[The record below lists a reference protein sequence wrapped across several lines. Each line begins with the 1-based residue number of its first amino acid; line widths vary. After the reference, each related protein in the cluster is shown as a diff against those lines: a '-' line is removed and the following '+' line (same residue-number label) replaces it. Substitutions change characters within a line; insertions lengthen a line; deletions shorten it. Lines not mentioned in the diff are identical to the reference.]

1 MLMRLLHYPTLCEQF
16 DMLPGNGMWQFDV
29 TTSSVWLSN
38 GACGVLGCKTGRAAL
53 TSQEFLQ
60 LFNQASQATLQAQI
74 QQAVATGSRIAL
86 KGITTSAQAAGV
98 QVAVTGAV
106 NYNEAGQPQTIEGVL
121 QALTQP
127 ELLQANEKNEEPV
140 TRANVSQA
148 SVDKASAGLEEK
160 YDFLLAN
167 SPGIM
172 IVWDF
177 ETLNIVDVNDV
188 AVATYGYTRQEF
200 LQLNIKQI
208 RPPEDIPLI
217 EDATKSEA
225 TYGPKHN
232 TVWRHLKKNG
242 ELMYV
247 QVNARLFTYKGR
259 LFSIN
264 NNIDVTEKEQ
274 ALKLLSKQQEQLSLI
289 FNAVND
295 VIFVLGVENN
305 QRFWFQSVNA
315 SFTRVTGVQSQQ
327 VIGANVADV
336 IPQPSLSI
344 ALNNYA
350 AAINTKR
357 SITWEETSTYP
368 AGIITGIVTVSPV
381 FNSQG
386 ICTQLIG
393 SVADITAQ
401 KAIQTTLQQ
410 RNLFIETAMDNLPI
424 GIAVNSISEGTTTL
438 INRKFSEIYGWPVEE
453 LTDLI
458 SFFERV
464 YPDKQYREQIVTR
477 IMTDIESRNPTR
489 MVWENVIVTTSTGE
503 KRIVNAKNI
512 PLYQQD
518 LMISTVVDVTE
529 TVKAQNSL
537 KLSNERFEY
546 AARATMDALWD
557 WDLENKTL
565 FWGQPYADIFGHS
578 MPALH
583 EALDL
588 WKQNLHPNDQARV
601 IHHIYAVI
609 DGTGNNWEDEYRY
622 RKANNEYAYVI
633 DKGFVIRDANGKAI
647 RMVGSMRDVT
657 KNKEEELR
665 LKLLE
670 SVITNAN
677 DAVLITKAEPFNQ
690 PGPRIVYVN
699 DAFTRMTGYTPD
711 EVIGKTPRILQ
722 GPQSDKAALAEMG
735 RKMRNWESCGV
746 TTINYKKNGEPFWIN
761 FNVSPVADATGW
773 YTHWIAI
780 ERDVTEQ
787 KRAESVLRAAYDER
801 NDILESIGD
810 CFFAMDKN
818 YVVTYW
824 NKQAEIVMKKK
835 RGDVVGRSL
844 KEVYPPHV
852 GRISYEYY
860 EKAMAGQKVQYF
872 EIYNEEVET
881 WFDVSVFPASGGGLS
896 IYFRNITERVKHQRA
911 IEAKNKK
918 LSEIAWMQ
926 SHVVRAP
933 LSTMMGLIN
942 LIQNNDISLEEKE
955 SLIAHLVTAAHELDK
970 IIAKIAYE
978 TYKAKTT

>member
-1 MLMRLLHYPTLCEQF
+1 MLMQLPQYQTLCEQF
-16 DMLPGNGMWQFDV
+16 DMLPGNGMWQFNV
-29 TTSSVWLSN
+29 ATNSVWLSN
-38 GACGVLGCKTGRAAL
+38 GACGVLGCKTGQAV
-53 TSQEFLQ
+53 TIQQFLQ
-60 LFNQASQATLQAQI
+60 LFNQAGQANLQAQL

-86 KGITTSAQAAGV
+86 QGLTTSNTQAAGV

-106 NYNEAGQPQTIEGVL
+106 NFNEEGQPQTIDGVL
-121 QALTQP
+121 QALTHPVAEGGIKNEAPGAQVSVS
-127 ELLQANEKNEEPV
+127 LAAVEKNNAV
-140 TRANVSQA
+140 
-148 SVDKASAGLEEK
+148 LEEK
-160 YDFLLAN
+160 YDFLLEN

-177 ETLNIVDVNDV
+177 ETLNIVDVNDE

-208 RPPEDIPLI
+208 RPAEDVPLI
-217 EDATKSEA
+217 EEATKSQA
-225 TYGPKHN
+225 AYGLKHN
-232 TVWRHLKKNG
+232 KVWRHLKKNG

-259 LFSIN
+259 QFSIN

-274 ALKLLSKQQEQLSLI
+274 ALKQLRKQQEQLSLI
-289 FNAVND
+289 FNTVND

-315 SFTRVTGVQSQQ
+315 SFQRVTGVAIQQ
-327 VIGANVADV
+327 VIGASVEEV
-336 IPQPSLSI
+336 IAQPSLSI
-344 ALNNYA
+344 ALSNYQK
-350 AAINTKR
+350 AINGKK
-357 SITWEETSTYP
+357 SITWEETTAYP

-410 RNLFIETAMDNLPI
+410 RNLFIETALDNLPI
-424 GIAVNSISEGTTTL
+424 GIAVNSISEGTATL
-438 INRKFSEIYGWPVEE
+438 MNRKFSEIYGWPMEE
-453 LTDLI
+453 LKDLI

-464 YPDKQYREQIVTR
+464 YPDKQYRERIVAQV
-477 IMTDIESRNPTR
+477 IADIQSRDPAR

-503 KRIVNAKNI
+503 QKIVNAKNI

-565 FWGQPYADIFGHS
+565 FWGEPYTDIFGHNR
-578 MPALH
+578 PALH
-583 EALDL
+583 EALHL
-588 WKQNLHPNDQARV
+588 WKQNLHPNDHARV
-601 IHHIYAVI
+601 IEKIYAVI
-609 DGTGNNWEDEYRY
+609 NGTGNNWEDEYRY
-622 RKANNEYAYVI
+622 RKANDEYAYVI

-647 RMVGSMRDVT
+647 RMIGSLRDVT
-657 KNKEEELR
+657 KTKEEELR

-677 DAVLITKAEPFNQ
+677 DAVLITEAEPFNL

-699 DAFTRMTGYTPD
+699 DAFTRMTGYTPE

-722 GPQSDKAALAEMG
+722 GPQSDIAALADLGE
-735 RKMRNWESCGV
+735 KMRQWQSCGV
-746 TTINYKKNGEPFWIN
+746 TTSDYKRNGEPFWIN
-761 FNVSPVADATGW
+761 FNVSPVADANGW
-773 YTHWIAI
+773 FTHWIAI
-780 ERDVTEQ
+780 ERDVTSQ
-787 KRAESVLRAAYDER
+787 KTAESVLRAAYDER

-810 CFFAMDKN
+810 CFFAIDKN

-824 NKQAEIVMKKK
+824 NKQAEIVMRKK
-835 RGDVVGRSL
+835 REDIVGRCL
-844 KEVYPPHV
+844 KDVYPPQA

-860 EKAMAGQKVQYF
+860 EKAMAQQKVQYF
-872 EIYNEEVET
+872 EIYNQEVET

-896 IYFRNITERVKHQRA
+896 IYFRNITERVKHQQA

-942 LIQNNDISLEEKE
+942 LIQSTDISLEEKE
-955 SLIAHLVTAAHELDK
+955 SLVAHLVTAAHDLDK
-970 IIAKIAYE
+970 IITKIAYE
-978 TYKAKTT
+978 TYKAKSS

>member
-1 MLMRLLHYPTLCEQF
+1 M
-16 DMLPGNGMWQFDV
+16 
-29 TTSSVWLSN
+29 
-38 GACGVLGCKTGRAAL
+38 
-53 TSQEFLQ
+53 
-60 LFNQASQATLQAQI
+60 
-74 QQAVATGSRIAL
+74 ATGSRIAL

-381 FNSQG
+381 FNNQG
-386 ICTQLIG
+386 VCTQLIG

-464 YPDKQYREQIVTR
+464 YPDKQYREQIV
-477 IMTDIESRNPTR
+477 
-489 MVWENVIVTTSTGE
+489 G
-503 KRIVNAKNI
+503 
-512 PLYQQD
+512 
-518 LMISTVVDVTE
+518 
-529 TVKAQNSL
+529 
-537 KLSNERFEY
+537 
-546 AARATMDALWD
+546 
-557 WDLENKTL
+557 
-565 FWGQPYADIFGHS
+565 
-578 MPALH
+578 
-583 EALDL
+583 
-588 WKQNLHPNDQARV
+588 
-601 IHHIYAVI
+601 
-609 DGTGNNWEDEYRY
+609 
-622 RKANNEYAYVI
+622 
-633 DKGFVIRDANGKAI
+633 
-647 RMVGSMRDVT
+647 
-657 KNKEEELR
+657 
-665 LKLLE
+665 
-670 SVITNAN
+670 
-677 DAVLITKAEPFNQ
+677 
-690 PGPRIVYVN
+690 
-699 DAFTRMTGYTPD
+699 
-711 EVIGKTPRILQ
+711 
-722 GPQSDKAALAEMG
+722 
-735 RKMRNWESCGV
+735 
-746 TTINYKKNGEPFWIN
+746 
-761 FNVSPVADATGW
+761 
-773 YTHWIAI
+773 
-780 ERDVTEQ
+780 
-787 KRAESVLRAAYDER
+787 
-801 NDILESIGD
+801 
-810 CFFAMDKN
+810 
-818 YVVTYW
+818 
-824 NKQAEIVMKKK
+824 
-835 RGDVVGRSL
+835 
-844 KEVYPPHV
+844 
-852 GRISYEYY
+852 
-860 EKAMAGQKVQYF
+860 
-872 EIYNEEVET
+872 
-881 WFDVSVFPASGGGLS
+881 
-896 IYFRNITERVKHQRA
+896 
-911 IEAKNKK
+911 
-918 LSEIAWMQ
+918 
-926 SHVVRAP
+926 
-933 LSTMMGLIN
+933 
-942 LIQNNDISLEEKE
+942 
-955 SLIAHLVTAAHELDK
+955 
-970 IIAKIAYE
+970 
-978 TYKAKTT
+978 